1 MVPVVLGQ
9 RSSPLRG
16 QAALCQWQRRR
27 LQSAGRQRRQAC
39 KAQGGGSP
47 GQPSR
52 DEVLA
57 RINRAKEYK
66 RQAPEAARPKASSI
80 EAHRP
85 ATATAAAPSVPAP
98 LVEPTSEDVVQT
110 FNDAAQALAAKEEA
124 SFLAAISQAQQSS
137 RSSSSAS
144 GGGGSSTGQQGPG
157 AAGLS
162 SPGTSGAPSKEAVL
176 ARINAARQYKQGGAA
191 VGAGSSSGGSGSP
204 GKPAVHPPPPQPAAA
219 TQQAQ
224 PQGQQPLAAQP
235 LQPQGQP
242 SEPSA
247 SQQQQQ
253 QLDAAAERSFRTGA
267 GGADEAANWLKFA
280 ESSGG
285 GASQIDASLSAEQ
298 FTIAKEELKKLQE
311 VEIVTVDA
319 GYAERLRREKRAQQG
334 GAAADGNGA
343 AGAAAAGAESEAE
356 AGSEEDL
363 HKPKVATW
371 GLFPRPRNISEAYG
385 GGRNLRPGQ
394 ALETEE
400 QAAARQQRVSAALK
414 EYRKT
419 LGLDID
425 PATEA
430 KAQAMYNEG
439 VRLFDQGLI
448 TAALPRFSEAS
459 ELMVL
464 RSRLGG
470 EARLQQAICLD
481 SLGRNSEAYEIYKR
495 IENHPA
501 PGVAKKAK
509 RMLFGWKAAD
519 QLKTQT
525 LSYTPTTSQWKRYFD
540 TYRNSLYSG
549 TYMASLE
556 EDESSSSGGAGEV
569 AAALLATAIVLLPL
583 AFVAYRILLR
593 G

>member
-1 MVPVVLGQ
+1 M
-9 RSSPLRG
+9 
-16 QAALCQWQRRR
+16 
-27 LQSAGRQRRQAC
+27 
-39 KAQGGGSP
+39 P
-47 GQPSR
+47 GQPGR
-52 DEVLA
+52 DEVLD
-57 RINRAKEYK
+57 RINRAKAYK
-66 RQAPEAARPKASSI
+66 KQVSEAVQPADSSGETPQAQP
-80 EAHRP
+80 
-85 ATATAAAPSVPAP
+85 ATAAAAPAVPAP

-124 SFLAAISQAQQSS
+124 SFLAAISQAQQSG
-137 RSSSSAS
+137 RSSSSS
-144 GGGGSSTGQQGPG
+144 DQLQSPG
-157 AAGLS
+157 AAGAS
-162 SPGTSGAPSKEAVL
+162 GPGSGGASSKEAVL
-176 ARINAARQYKQGGAA
+176 ARINAARQYKQAGGAA
-191 VGAGSSSGGSGSP
+191 GAGSSGSVASSP
-204 GKPAVHPPPPQPAAA
+204 GKPAVHPPPQQPAVAE
-219 TQQAQ
+219 
-224 PQGQQPLAAQP
+224 QQPLAAQP
-235 LQPQGQP
+235 PQPQLP
-242 SEPSA
+242 A
-247 SQQQQQ
+247 SQQEQQQQQ
-253 QLDAAAERSFRTGA
+253 QLDAAVQRSFRTGA

-280 ESSGG
+280 EGSGG
-285 GASQIDASLSAEQ
+285 AAAQIDAGLSAEQ
-298 FTIAKEELKKLQE
+298 FTIAKEELKKRQE
-311 VEIVTVDA
+311 VEFVTVDA
-319 GYAERLRREKRAQQG
+319 GYTERVRREKRAQQG
-334 GAAADGNGA
+334 G
-343 AGAAAAGAESEAE
+343 GAAAAEAAAAEAAE

-394 ALETEE
+394 ALESEE
-400 QAAARQQRVSAALK
+400 EAAARQQRVSAALK
-414 EYRKT
+414 QYRKT

-430 KAQAMYNEG
+430 KAQALYNEG
-439 VRLFDQGLI
+439 VQLFEQGLI
-448 TAALPRFSEAS
+448 TSALPSFSEAS
-459 ELMVL
+459 ELMAL

-549 TYMASLE
+549 TYVSSSE
-556 EDESSSSGGAGEV
+556 EESSSSAGAGEV

-583 AFVAYRILLR
+583 AFVGYRILLR